1 MKGKPE
7 DTQERAM
14 KYVEAIKG
22 IQKLKIKFSTSYY
35 TSNRMIALTKVEY

>member
-14 KYVEAIKG
+14 KYVKVIKG
-22 IQKLKIKFSTSYY
+22 TEKLKIKFSTSHY
-35 TSNRMIALTKVEY
+35 TSNRMIALIKVEY